1 MDQWHLAETAVSAKG
16 QKSCLLT
23 ANHQPVR
30 FQLGSGLRTRFGAS
44 TFEKIDVARRSL
56 DFDLDNAQTLA
67 KLREI
72 DDWAL
77 DYITTHSERL
87 LKKQLSRTEVENGYN
102 PLVKIYGS
110 SHSYKTKI
118 NIRGSRSA
126 TFWNEKGDQILDPPT
141 DGQWQEF
148 AYTAY
153 VAIPQLW
160 IMAGS
165 FGMLLETT
173 ALRLCAP
180 AATNPFEQKVK

>member
-1 MDQWHLAETAVSAKG
+1 MSAKG

-44 TFEKIDVARRSL
+44 TFEKNVDAVRRSL
-56 DFDLDNAQTLA
+56 DFDIDDADTLA

-87 LKKQLSRTEVENGYN
+87 LKKKLSRTEVENNYN
-102 PLVKIYGS
+102 ALVKIYGS
-110 SHSYKTKI
+110 SHSCKTKI
-118 NIRGSRSA
+118 NIRGSRAAS
-126 TFWNEKGDQILDPPT
+126 FWAENGDQLLDPPA
-141 DGQWQEF
+141 DGTWQDF
-148 AYTAY
+148 AYQAH
-153 VAIPQLW
+153 VSIPQLW

-165 FGMLLETT
+165 FGLLLETT
-173 ALRLCAP
+173 ALMLSAP
-180 AATNPFEQKVK
+180 SAINPFEQKAV